1 MMQRMQVIC
10 AVALAAG
17 LMTTGTAMAQAH
29 AGTPPTAPVT
39 NNQAGN
45 QAASQAPVPTGPA
58 AEVQRGYAGVK
69 ANILK
74 AATEMP
80 DDAYTYKPEPDIR
93 TFARV
98 VNHVSEVQ
106 LRICGS
112 VNHKDPADLFKVPA
126 ETADKVAIVEALKAS
141 FTECDKAYATA
152 TDTNLTEMFTL
163 GKATRS
169 RIGAL
174 WGNVSHDNE
183 QYATLALYMRLK
195 GLVPP
200 SSEK

>member
-126 ETADKVAIVEALKAS
+126 ETADKAAIVEALKAS
-141 FTECDKAYATA
+141 FTECDKAYGSA
-152 TDTNLTEMFTL
+152 TDANLTEIFTL
-163 GKATRS
+163 GKASRS
-169 RIGAL
+169 RVGAL

>member
-1 MMQRMQVIC
+1 MQRMQAIC

-45 QAASQAPVPTGPA
+45 QAASQAPAPTGPA

-98 VNHVSEVQ
+98 VNHVSEAQ
-106 LRICGS
+106 LRVCGA
-112 VNHKDPADLFKVPA
+112 VNHTAPADLFKVPA
-126 ETADKVAIVEALKAS
+126 ETADKTAIVEALKAS
-141 FTECDKAYATA
+141 FAECDKAYASA
-152 TDTNLTEMFTL
+152 TDTNLTETFTL
-163 GKATRS
+163 GKISRS

>member
-1 MMQRMQVIC
+1 MQRMQVIG
-10 AVALAAG
+10 AVALAG

-39 NNQAGN
+39 SSQNSNQTAN
-45 QAASQAPVPTGPA
+45 QAPVPTGPA

-69 ANILK
+69 VNILK
-74 AATEMP
+74 AAAEMP
-80 DDAYTYKPEPDIR
+80 DDAYTFKPEPDIR

-98 VNHVSEVQ
+98 VNHISEVQ

-126 ETADKVAIVEALKAS
+126 ETADKAAIVEALKAS
-141 FTECDKAYATA
+141 FTECDKAYGSA
-152 TDTNLTEMFTL
+152 TDSNLTEIFTL
-163 GKATRS
+163 GKASRS
-169 RIGAL
+169 RVGAL
-174 WGNVSHDNE
+174 WGNVAHDNE